1 MQWQKSTCVFA
12 AALALGIAPL
22 CAHAQQTDPRPVN
35 PASSMQPESAGKS
48 DGFNRRP
55 VPSARGVAGGYDSP
69 ADDRSQ
75 ARPDEHMLASV
86 EDYGVGS
93 LEAARDRFDPSVAF
107 TQGGQTGYPG
117 SGGPT
122 GLASMTI
129 AGGRADFLRTWNRY
143 QLFAIYNGGETL
155 YHPQILQNLAY
166 HNFDIGQE
174 LSWNRW
180 LLRVRYNFLASPQA
194 DFGGQGVGG
203 PGMWGAAAVNPGD
216 LLPPV
221 IGINF
226 APSETILTGQTMRLR
241 HTALAEVD
249 YAWSRRSRLTLA
261 GSYGL
266 LQFNLPGYLNSR
278 GFVGQAGY
286 EYSLDP
292 KDTIG
297 VLGAYG
303 KTNFDGRS
311 IFTDSSLAELT
322 FGRKITGRLAFQF
335 AAGPQQI
342 RLLNAAP
349 GGLRLWTWAMH
360 DALTYQGRRTGL
372 SLSYAHGLTGGS
384 GVLFGAQSQI
394 ITVTLNRRLT
404 RFWTASFTSGYARNS
419 GLVQPGGVLLNYN
432 TWFTGANVGRQLS
445 RHLNVNFNYGVERQT
460 STAACPV
467 AACLNNAYQHTFG
480 MTLRWHL
487 LPAE

>member
-1 MQWQKSTCVFA
+1 MQWPKSTCVFA

-22 CAHAQQTDPRPVN
+22 CAQGQQADSRSGS
-35 PASSMQPESAGKS
+35 PASPIEPVGTARD
-48 DGFNRRP
+48 DGSNRGP
-55 VPSARGVAGGYDSP
+55 IPGASGVSRAYDSL
-69 ADDRSQ
+69 ADDPSQ
-75 ARPDEHMLASV
+75 AVPDEHTLASV
-86 EDYGVGS
+86 EDYGVG
-93 LEAARDRFDPSVAF
+93 LLGAARNQFDPSVIF

-117 SGGPT
+117 SSGPT

-129 AGGRADFLRTWNRY
+129 GGGRVDFLRTGSRY

-166 HNFDIGQE
+166 HNFDMGQE
-174 LSWNRW
+174 IWWNRW
-180 LLRVRYNFLASPQA
+180 ALRVRYNFLASPQA

-203 PGMWGAAAVNPGD
+203 PGMWGGAAVNPGD
-216 LLPPV
+216 LLPPA

-226 APSETILTGQTMRLR
+226 APSETILTGPAIRLR
-241 HTALAEVD
+241 HTALAEMD
-249 YAWSRRSRLTLA
+249 YAWSRRSRLTFA

-266 LQFNLPGYLNSR
+266 LQFNTAGYLNSR
-278 GFVGQAGY
+278 GFAGQAGY

-303 KTNFDGRS
+303 KTNFDGSS
-311 IFTDSSLAELT
+311 IFADSTLAELS
-322 FGRKITGRLAFQF
+322 FGRKITGRLALQL

-349 GGLRLWTWAMH
+349 AGLRMWTWAMH
-360 DALTYQGRRTGL
+360 DALTYQRRRTGL
-372 SLSYAHGLTGGS
+372 SLTYAHGLTGGS
-384 GVLFGAQSQI
+384 GVLFGAQSHI
-394 ITVTLNRRLT
+394 LTAILSRRLT
-404 RFWTASFTSGYARNS
+404 RFWTASLTSGYARNS
-419 GLVQPGGVLLNYN
+419 GLASLHGISYDYN
-432 TWFTGANVGRQLS
+432 TWFSGANAGRQMG

-460 STAACPV
+460 STAVCPV
-467 AACLNNAYQHTFG
+467 AACLTNAYQHTFG
-480 MTLRWHL
+480 MTVRWHL